1 MPPVLRWPPII
12 VQLRVLPSRFSG
24 AILQGQRRPP
34 GRNSIPMT
42 DGIPKVALLV
52 ETSLGYGRAFLRG
65 VVRYARL
72 HGPWAFYITPG
83 DLRQVL
89 PKMEEWG
96 GTGIIARIETPQVA
110 KAVLASGL
118 PVIALDLSQE
128 QLAPDH
134 PLSRL
139 SEVCPDSHKAGRLA
153 ADHLLERGFRQFAY
167 VGVWGDPP
175 WAARRMA
182 GFVERLNEAGFPCP
196 VFPLPQ
202 SAHNRRW
209 GREQAILGVWLRE
222 LPRPLGVLACDDDR
236 GRQVLVACRGVGLQ
250 VPEDVAVVGVD
261 NDELLCELSEPP
273 LSSVAL
279 NTEQA
284 GYEAAELL
292 DGLMS
297 GRIQEPRRILV
308 EPIRVVA
315 RRSTDVLALDDRQV
329 ARALRFIQ
337 DNAVRPINVADVVR
351 HVGCSRRT
359 LELRFQQILG
369 RSANREIQ
377 QARLERAKR
386 LLVETDLS
394 VVRVAEAAGFAS
406 SNYLI
411 RLFHRRIGLS
421 PAAYRQR
428 LRRG

>member
-1 MPPVLRWPPII
+1 MNR
-12 VQLRVLPSRFSG
+12 
-24 AILQGQRRPP
+24 
-34 GRNSIPMT
+34 
-42 DGIPKVALLV
+42 GIPKVALLV

-65 VVRYARL
+65 VVRYSRL

-96 GTGIIARIETPQVA
+96 GTGIIARIETPQIGQA
-110 KAVLASGL
+110 ILTSGL
-118 PVIALDLSQE
+118 PAIALDLSHE
-128 QLAPDH
+128 QLRPDH
-134 PLSRL
+134 PLAGL

-153 ADHLLERGFRQFAY
+153 AEHLLERGFRHFAF

-175 WAARRMA
+175 WSTRRGEGFAARL
-182 GFVERLNEAGFPCP
+182 GEAGVSCR

-202 SAHNRRW
+202 SAPNRRW
-209 GREQAILGVWLRE
+209 GREQAILGAWLRD

-236 GRQVLVACRGVGLQ
+236 GRQVLEACRAASLQ

-261 NDELLCELSEPP
+261 NDELICELSDPP

-284 GYEAAELL
+284 GYEAAALL

-297 GRIQEPRRILV
+297 GRIQAPRRILV
-308 EPIRVVA
+308 EAVRVVA
-315 RRSTDVLALDDRQV
+315 RRSTDVLALDDRAV
-329 ARALRFIQ
+329 AKALRFIQ
-337 DNAVRPINVADVVR
+337 DSAVRPIGVADVVR

-359 LELRFQQILG
+359 LELRFQQSLR
-369 RSANREIQ
+369 RSVNREIQ

-386 LLVETDLS
+386 LLAETDLPI
-394 VVRVAEAAGFAS
+394 VRVAEGAGFGSAA
-406 SNYLI
+406 YLI
-411 RLFHRRIGLS
+411 RLFQRRVGLS
-421 PAAYRQR
+421 PAAYRQKVR
-428 LRRG
+428 MG